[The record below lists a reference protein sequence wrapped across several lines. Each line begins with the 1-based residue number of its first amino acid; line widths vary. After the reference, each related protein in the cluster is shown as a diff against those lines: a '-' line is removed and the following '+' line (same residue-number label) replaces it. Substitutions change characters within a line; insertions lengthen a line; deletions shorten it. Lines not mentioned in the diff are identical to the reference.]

1 MTRAFSS
8 EAGTGSRE
16 ENASRQGPGAPF
28 RFNRN
33 GKGSR
38 GLWILAVL
46 LSHWRR
52 HPMQLATLLIGL
64 IAATALWS
72 GVQALNQQ
80 ARNAYD
86 RAAATFGGSRTA
98 TLVGN
103 DSATFPQKLFVDLRR
118 AGWPVSPMLEGRVQ
132 IDGRSYRLL
141 GVEPVTLPAEVG
153 NAPAVGKAS
162 LQSFVTPPGEMLVAP
177 ETLRDLDLTEGV
189 RPQANGMSLPPL
201 RVQPELAPGVLVVD
215 IGIAQEIL
223 KMPDQVSRLLVGK
236 FTMPHA
242 ALQSVTGDKLKLVE
256 PNAETDLERLTD
268 SFHLNLTAFGLLS
281 FFVGLFIVNSAIGLA
296 FEQRLPMLRTLRA
309 CGVSARML
317 NTVLVVELVSLALA
331 AGLIGLICG
340 YFIAAALLPDVA
352 ASLRGLYGA
361 QIPGQLSLKPVWWL
375 AGIAI
380 SILGALAAAA
390 ASLTKAIRM
399 PVLAS
404 AQPQAWRQ
412 AQRRWLMLQS
422 AAAIAVF
429 AVAGGLIWFG
439 DSLLAGFAVL
449 AALMLGAAL
458 ILPMILEI
466 ALSLGERSARRPV
479 GIWFWADSR
488 QQLSGLSLALM
499 ALLLALAVNVG
510 VGTMVESFS
519 RTFLVWL
526 DGRLA
531 ADVYI
536 NAASDTQAAKIKAW
550 LRDRPEVEAI
560 LPGGRADTQFGG
572 APIEVLGLPD
582 HATYRDNWPLLEST
596 ANAWIRLRPGDACLV
611 SEQLSRRMKLAIG
624 DRISVPAPGGDWPLE
639 IVGVYADY
647 GNPKGQIALNF
658 AALTRHFPQ
667 IPMTRIGLRVA
678 PGKIAPLIAAL
689 QQTFGLDDRN
699 VADQATMKAESK
711 RIFNRTFSVTAA
723 LNAFTLG
730 VAGVA
735 LLTSLLTLANSRLP
749 QLAPL
754 WAIGLTR
761 RRLAALELLKTMAVA
776 LITALFALPLGLL
789 VAWCLLAIVNVKAFG
804 WRLPFH
810 VFPLQLIEL
819 LAVALAAALCAA
831 ALPVARLAR
840 MQPASLIRIF
850 VNER

>member
-1 MTRAFSS
+1 MRRAV
-8 EAGTGSRE
+8 
-16 ENASRQGPGAPF
+16 
-28 RFNRN
+28 
-33 GKGSR
+33 
-38 GLWILAVL
+38 WVLAVL

-64 IAATALWS
+64 ISATALWS

-80 ARNAYD
+80 ARTAYD

-98 TLVGN
+98 MLVSN

-118 AGWPVSPMLEGRVQ
+118 AGWPVSPMLEGRIQ

-153 NAPAVGKAS
+153 SAPAVARGS

-177 ETLRDLDLTEGV
+177 ETLRDLALGEGA
-189 RPQANGMSLPPL
+189 RPQANGVALPPL

-215 IGIAQEIL
+215 IGIAQTIL
-223 KMPDQVSRLLVGK
+223 KLPDQVSRLLVGK
-236 FTMPHA
+236 SKAPRTSLDA
-242 ALQSVTGDKLKLVE
+242 VAGNKLRLVE
-256 PNAETDLERLTD
+256 PSAESDLERLTD

-317 NTVLVVELVSLALA
+317 NTVLVIELVSLALV
-331 AGLIGLICG
+331 AGLVGLVCG
-340 YFIAAALLPDVA
+340 YVIAAALLPDVA

-361 QIPGQLSLKPVWWL
+361 QIPGQLSLKPAWWL
-375 AGIAI
+375 AGIVI
-380 SILGALAAAA
+380 SIAGALAAAA
-390 ASLTKAIRM
+390 VSLTKAIRM
-399 PVLAS
+399 PVLTT
-404 AQPQAWRQ
+404 AQPQAWQQ
-412 AQRRWLMLQS
+412 AQRRWLKFQS

-429 AVAGGLIWFG
+429 AVAAGLIWFG
-439 DSLLAGFAVL
+439 DSLIAGFAVL
-449 AALMLGAAL
+449 AAIMLGAAL
-458 ILPMILEI
+458 ILPMILNI
-466 ALSLGERSARRPV
+466 ALALGERSARQPV

-510 VGTMVESFS
+510 VGTMVDSFS

-531 ADVYI
+531 ADVYVS
-536 NAASDTQAAKIKAW
+536 AASDTQATQIKAW

-560 LPGGRADTQFGG
+560 LPGGRADTQF
-572 APIEVLGLPD
+572 ADTPIEVLGLPD
-582 HATYRDNWPLLEST
+582 HATYRDSWPLLEQ
-596 ANAWIRLRPGDACLV
+596 APNAWVRLRPGDTCLV
-611 SEQLSRRMKLAIG
+611 SEQLSRRMKLSLG
-624 DRISVPAPGGDWPLE
+624 DRIEVPAPGGNWPLE
-639 IVGVYADY
+639 IVGIYADY
-647 GNPKGQIALNF
+647 GNPKGQIAVNF
-658 AALTRHFPQ
+658 AALTRRFPQ
-667 IPMTRIGLRVA
+667 TPLTRMGLRVSRNNIPA
-678 PGKIAPLIAAL
+678 LITAL
-689 QQTFGLDDRN
+689 QDKFGLDDRN

-730 VAGVA
+730 VAGIA

-761 RRLAALELLKTMAVA
+761 RRLAALELLKTMSVA

-819 LAVALAAALCAA
+819 LAVALVAALCAA

-840 MQPASLIRIF
+840 MQPANLIRIF
-850 VNER
+850 ANER